1 MKIAVIH
8 ATAGAGHLKAA
19 EAVYYGLRKYTDH
32 DVKIIDALDHTS
44 GIFKSM
50 YAGTYLFLI
59 KHFPRVWGVSFAVID
74 IPALQPFIRWFRRIY
89 NHINASNLEKLLIER
104 QFDCII
110 MTHFMPTEITA
121 SLKRQR
127 KINAK
132 LITCVTDFDV
142 HRIWLAEG
150 VDGYCVASDWTKNR
164 IQTLG
169 IPENKVTVTGIPTN
183 ERFSA
188 AYDVAE
194 LKSSMGLEKDR
205 FTVLVATGSFGIG
218 PIEEIIRELDEFQV
232 VVVCGHNKTLFKTLT
247 DKKYANAKVF
257 GLVDNMHELMA
268 LSNAMVTKPGG
279 LSISEALVTQLPLIF
294 FNPIPGQETGNIKV
308 LATYGVGISG
318 CSIPDIACELDKLRT
333 SQDVYSTVLM
343 KTKEIARPFAVKDI
357 VNLIT

>member
-1 MKIAVIH
+1 
-8 ATAGAGHLKAA
+8 
-19 EAVYYGLRKYTDH
+19 
-32 DVKIIDALDHTS
+32 
-44 GIFKSM
+44 
-50 YAGTYLFLI
+50 
-59 KHFPRVWGVSFAVID
+59 
-74 IPALQPFIRWFRRIY
+74 
-89 NHINASNLEKLLIER
+89 
-104 QFDCII
+104 
-110 MTHFMPTEITA
+110 
-121 SLKRQR
+121 
-127 KINAK
+127 
-132 LITCVTDFDV
+132 
-142 HRIWLAEG
+142 
-150 VDGYCVASDWTKNR
+150 
-164 IQTLG
+164 TLG